1 MDNKVSE
8 KAIWEGSIP
17 SEDGNTQFSP
27 FPQSQSQMMFCYKC
41 NNVIPGDSRYC
52 PYCQVELFTTCPKCG
67 AKYSSQYPA
76 CSKCGTNRQEYLQ
89 AQRREQERKE
99 AIERE
104 NRRQK
109 EIQERKIQEE
119 ELRRKKEQEE
129 RERQERLKAAA
140 QQAVQRQQKEAYI
153 VENAKIAK
161 TEEYSTVYSMM
172 AEALKSYYN
181 KHNNGKVAI
190 TFVVLYI
197 LDLLG
202 ISCFIGTTPT
212 GVIQW
217 VVVMVLGAFFGLGW
231 LWCCFIILENGT
243 VEKREKFILNY
254 VEDKKGYNKDFLNC
268 VIEEMRM
275 HGGEIENNELTE
287 CCIKAYRKK
296 YGLRVD
302 IFWNSLLQ

>member
-1 MDNKVSE
+1 MQDKVSE

-119 ELRRKKEQEE
+119 EQRRKKEQDE
-129 RERQERLKAAA
+129 RERQERLKAYA
-140 QQAVQRQQKEAYI
+140 QQADEQRQKDAYI
-153 VENAKIAK
+153 AANVKIMETNEYKIA
-161 TEEYSTVYSMM
+161 YSLLSKAIEDYEKRLLCRLVLLFVIIIM
-172 AEALKSYYN
+172 
-181 KHNNGKVAI
+181 VAFLI
-190 TFVVLYI
+190 HYI
-197 LDLLG
+197 LG
-202 ISCFIGTTPT
+202 FIL
-212 GVIQW
+212 
-217 VVVMVLGAFFGLGW
+217 M
-231 LWCCFIILENGT
+231 IILPI
-243 VEKREKFILNY
+243 FS
-254 VEDKKGYNKDFLNC
+254 DKI
-268 VIEEMRM
+268 IEE
-275 HGGEIENNELTE
+275 EADKNKFLKYIQNFISSSNNENNQMVTSDLINMVSYQGKERLSE
-287 CCIKAYRKK
+287 CCLIAYRKK
-296 YGLRVD
+296 HGLNVNYKWHNLKRD
-302 IFWNSLLQ
+302 KHTK